1 MVKNKKRIKKSIES
15 YEKLIKEHIGKKEKF
30 GEDKPW
36 LKEYWEKQ
44 IQEFEKQKEKEKK
57 RLDE

>member
-1 MVKNKKRIKKSIES
+1 MAKNKKRIKKSIKS
-15 YEKLIKEHIGKKEKF
+15 YEKLIKEHIEKKEKF

-44 IQEFEKQKEKEKK
+44 IQEFERQTKKEEK
-57 RLDE
+57 RLDK